1 MTFTCVI
8 GLLCF
13 CLSGSAAEQPAE
25 TAAAAQ
31 ELFRDANLARE
42 KIGSPPLQW
51 NQWLAQAARNHAQ
64 MMVEHKQLS
73 HDFPGEPDLR
83 ERLIATGL
91 RFDASAENVAFA
103 DSASEIHD
111 GWMHSPPHRENL
123 LNARYNAVG
132 IVVIRRGDSLWAVE
146 DFAHTVP
153 ELSATDVEN
162 AVAAAL
168 DHMRSQVHLPRMKRA
183 SIPQLRRAA
192 CEMAHRDEVQ
202 GAAAFTAADYLKS
215 AVAFTEGDPKRFQ
228 EQLEK
233 SKREWPFSNFA
244 VGACFAKTPTYPEGT
259 NFVLVGFF

>member
-1 MTFTCVI
+1 MLAS
-8 GLLCF
+8 LL
-13 CLSGSAAEQPAE
+13 GTVAAEEPSE
-25 TAAAAQ
+25 TPAAAQ
-31 ELFRDANLARE
+31 ELFRYANLARARA
-42 KIGSPPLQW
+42 GSPPLEW
-51 NQWLAQAARNHAQ
+51 NQWLAQAARKHAQ
-64 MMVEHKQLS
+64 LMVEHKQLS

-103 DSASEIHD
+103 ETPSEIHD

-123 LNARYNAVG
+123 LNPRYNAIG

-168 DHMRSQVHLPRMKRA
+168 DHMRSQEHLPRMKRA
-183 SIPQLRRAA
+183 NVPQLRRAA
-192 CEMAHRDEVQ
+192 CEMAHRDQVQ
-202 GAAAFTAADYLKS
+202 GAAAFAAADYLKS
-215 AVAFTEGDPKRFQ
+215 AVAFTEADPKRFEQ
-228 EQLEK
+228 QLEK
-233 SKREWPFSNFA
+233 SRKNWPFNNFA